1 MNPEPDPIINPKTAT
16 GRFQYKWIL
25 LLVVSGGGFLSIMNA
40 GMVNIGAPGMMEDF
54 QTSASLIVWVN
65 LAFVMGATVPLLPLS
80 RISDS
85 FGRKRLYLSGA
96 LIVTAGLALSAI
108 SQDLAQLIMARV
120 VTAIGSSMILANDN
134 ALLTQ
139 AFPASERGKAQGMI
153 NMAFGLGI
161 GLSFFL
167 GGILI
172 DTFDWR
178 ALFWAR
184 IPAQL
189 LLAFAVWQFV
199 RDDSKDTSE
208 GRSGYSVDYAGVTLL
223 AVVMVGSLLAI
234 NQAGSLGLLSPFVA
248 AAIGTT
254 ALALPVLI
262 ILERRANSP
271 VIQLNL
277 FKSRV
282 FSSGVTAQF
291 FAQMAH
297 GGWNFLAPFLLITGM
312 GYSASIAGLILLPFH
327 TIRLVLSPI
336 SGVLSDRFGTRLT
349 SLVGHLTLLCGL
361 IVLTTLETDAS
372 IWRYL
377 VVITIGGA
385 GLSIFLPANNS
396 AIMGFVPQDSLSS
409 ASGFLATSRSMGNA
423 MGMALAAAVYSRAL
437 GSGGLGEV
445 ITASTEAVNAVS
457 QGITVVTTVSAIGL
471 VAIILRGRG

>member
-262 ILERRANSP
+262 ILERRANFP
-271 VIQLNL
+271 VIQLTL

-372 IWRYL
+372 IWLYL

>member
-85 FGRKRLYLSGA
+85 FGRKRLYLSGV

-120 VTAIGSSMILANDN
+120 ATGVGSSMILANDN

-262 ILERRANSP
+262 ILERRANFP
-271 VIQLNL
+271 VIQLTL

-361 IVLTTLETDAS
+361 IVLTTLETDTP
-372 IWRYL
+372 IWLYL

-457 QGITVVTTVSAIGL
+457 QGITVVATVSAIGL

>member
-96 LIVTAGLALSAI
+96 MIVTAGLALSAI

-262 ILERRANSP
+262 ILERRANFP
-271 VIQLNL
+271 VIQLTL

-457 QGITVVTTVSAIGL
+457 QGLTVVATVSAIGL

>member
-262 ILERRANSP
+262 ILERRANFP

-361 IVLTTLETDAS
+361 IVLTTLETDAP
-372 IWRYL
+372 IWLYL

>member
-1 MNPEPDPIINPKTAT
+1 
-16 GRFQYKWIL
+16 
-25 LLVVSGGGFLSIMNA
+25 MNA
-40 GMVNIGAPGMMEDF
+40 GMVNIGAPGMMEDL

-223 AVVMVGSLLAI
+223 ALVMVGSLLAI

-262 ILERRANSP
+262 ILERRANFP
-271 VIQLNL
+271 VIQLTL

-372 IWRYL
+372 IWLYL

-457 QGITVVTTVSAIGL
+457 QGITVVTTVSGIGL

>member
-1 MNPEPDPIINPKTAT
+1 MNSEPDPIMNPKTAT

-254 ALALPVLI
+254 ALALPALI
-262 ILERRANSP
+262 ILERRANFP
-271 VIQLNL
+271 VIQLTL

-327 TIRLVLSPI
+327 TIRIVLSPI

-361 IVLTTLETDAS
+361 IVLTTLETDAP
-372 IWRYL
+372 IWLYL

-457 QGITVVTTVSAIGL
+457 QGITVVATVSAIGL

>member
-96 LIVTAGLALSAI
+96 MIVTAGLALSAI

-262 ILERRANSP
+262 ILERRANFP
-271 VIQLNL
+271 VIQLTL

-336 SGVLSDRFGTRLT
+336 SGVLSDKIGTRLT

-361 IVLTTLETDAS
+361 IVLTTLETDAP

-423 MGMALAAAVYSRAL
+423 LGMALAAAVYSRAL

>member
-361 IVLTTLETDAS
+361 IVLTTLETDAP

>member
-1 MNPEPDPIINPKTAT
+1 VNPEPDPIINPKTAT

-161 GLSFFL
+161 GLSFFV

-262 ILERRANSP
+262 ILERRANFP

-361 IVLTTLETDAS
+361 IVLTTLETDAP
-372 IWRYL
+372 IWLYL

>member
-1 MNPEPDPIINPKTAT
+1 
-16 GRFQYKWIL
+16 
-25 LLVVSGGGFLSIMNA
+25 
-40 GMVNIGAPGMMEDF
+40 
-54 QTSASLIVWVN
+54 
-65 LAFVMGATVPLLPLS
+65 
-80 RISDS
+80 
-85 FGRKRLYLSGA
+85 
-96 LIVTAGLALSAI
+96 
-108 SQDLAQLIMARV
+108 
-120 VTAIGSSMILANDN
+120 
-134 ALLTQ
+134 
-139 AFPASERGKAQGMI
+139 
-153 NMAFGLGI
+153 
-161 GLSFFL
+161 
-167 GGILI
+167 
-172 DTFDWR
+172 
-178 ALFWAR
+178 
-184 IPAQL
+184 
-189 LLAFAVWQFV
+189 
-199 RDDSKDTSE
+199 
-208 GRSGYSVDYAGVTLL
+208 
-223 AVVMVGSLLAI
+223 
-234 NQAGSLGLLSPFVA
+234 
-248 AAIGTT
+248 
-254 ALALPVLI
+254 
-262 ILERRANSP
+262 
-271 VIQLNL
+271 
-277 FKSRV
+277 
-282 FSSGVTAQF
+282 
-291 FAQMAH
+291 MAH

-361 IVLTTLETDAS
+361 IVLTTLETDAP

>member
-1 MNPEPDPIINPKTAT
+1 MNPKTTT

-262 ILERRANSP
+262 ILERRANFP
-271 VIQLNL
+271 VIQLTL

-372 IWRYL
+372 IWLYL

-457 QGITVVTTVSAIGL
+457 QGITVVATVSAIGL

>member
-262 ILERRANSP
+262 ILERRANFP
-271 VIQLNL
+271 VIQLTL

-361 IVLTTLETDAS
+361 IVLTTLETDAP

-457 QGITVVTTVSAIGL
+457 QGITVVATVSAIGL

>member
-1 MNPEPDPIINPKTAT
+1 MNSEPDPIMNPKTAT

-54 QTSASLIVWVN
+54 QTNASLIVWVN

-85 FGRKRLYLSGA
+85 FGRKRLYLSGV

-262 ILERRANSP
+262 ILERRANFP
-271 VIQLNL
+271 VIQLTL

-361 IVLTTLETDAS
+361 IVLTTLETDAP

-457 QGITVVTTVSAIGL
+457 QGITVVATVSAIGL

>member
-1 MNPEPDPIINPKTAT
+1 MNPEPVANPATAT

-40 GMVNIGAPGMMEDF
+40 GMVNIGAPSMIEAF
-54 QTSASLIVWVN
+54 QTNASLIVWVN
-65 LAFVMGATVPLLPLS
+65 LAFTLGMIVPLLPLS
-80 RISDS
+80 RISDL
-85 FGRKRLYLSGA
+85 FGRKRLYLLGA
-96 LIVTAGLALSAI
+96 LIVPAGLGLSAV
-108 SQDLAQLIMARV
+108 SQDLSQLIMARV
-120 VTAIGSSMILANDN
+120 VTGVGSSMILANDN

-139 AFPASERGKAQGMI
+139 AFPTSERGKAQGLI
-153 NMAFGLGI
+153 NVGFGLGI
-161 GLSFFL
+161 GFSFFF

-172 DTFDWR
+172 DIFDWK

-184 IPAQL
+184 IPAHL
-189 LLAFAVWQFV
+189 LLAFSVWRFV
-199 RDDSKDTSE
+199 RNDTSME
-208 GRSGYSVDYAGVTLL
+208 RNGYSVDYAGVVLL
-223 AVVMVGSLLAI
+223 AVVMIGSLLAI
-234 NQAGSLGLLSPFVA
+234 NQGGRLGLSSPFVA
-248 AAIGTT
+248 TAIGAT
-254 ALALPVLI
+254 ALGLPALI
-262 ILERRANSP
+262 ILERRANFP

-282 FSSGVTAQF
+282 FSSGVTAQC

-327 TIRLVLSPI
+327 TIRLILSPI
-336 SGVLSDRFGTRLT
+336 SGALSDRFGTRST

-361 IVLTTLETDAS
+361 IVLTNLGAGAP
-372 IWRYL
+372 IWQYL

-409 ASGFLATSRSMGNA
+409 ASGFLATSRMIGNS
-423 MGMALAAAVYSRAL
+423 MGMALAAAMYSRAL
-437 GSGGLGEV
+437 GTTGLEGA
-445 ITASTEAVNAVS
+445 IDAVG
-457 QGITVVTTVSAIGL
+457 QGIIVVATVSSIGL

>member
-1 MNPEPDPIINPKTAT
+1 VNPEPDPIINPKTAT

-262 ILERRANSP
+262 ILERRANFP
-271 VIQLNL
+271 VIQLTL

-361 IVLTTLETDAS
+361 IVLTTLETDAP

-457 QGITVVTTVSAIGL
+457 QGLTVVATVSAIGL

>member
-54 QTSASLIVWVN
+54 QTNASLIVWVN
-65 LAFVMGATVPLLPLS
+65 LAIVMGATVPLLPLS

-262 ILERRANSP
+262 ILERRANFP

-361 IVLTTLETDAS
+361 IVLTTLETDAP

-457 QGITVVTTVSAIGL
+457 QGLTVVATVSAIGL

>member
-85 FGRKRLYLSGA
+85 FGRKRLYLSGV

-262 ILERRANSP
+262 ILERRANFP
-271 VIQLNL
+271 VIQLTL

-372 IWRYL
+372 IWLYL

>member
-54 QTSASLIVWVN
+54 QTNASLIVWVN

-262 ILERRANSP
+262 ILERRANFP
-271 VIQLNL
+271 VIQLTL

-361 IVLTTLETDAS
+361 IVLTTLETDAP

-457 QGITVVTTVSAIGL
+457 QGLTVVATVSAIGL

>member
-1 MNPEPDPIINPKTAT
+1 VNPEPDPIINPKTAT

-54 QTSASLIVWVN
+54 QTNASLIVWVN

-262 ILERRANSP
+262 ILERRANFP

-372 IWRYL
+372 IWLYL

>member
-262 ILERRANSP
+262 ILERRANFP

-361 IVLTTLETDAS
+361 IVLTTLETDAP

-457 QGITVVTTVSAIGL
+457 QGITVVATVSAIGL

>member
-262 ILERRANSP
+262 ILERRANFP
-271 VIQLNL
+271 VIQLTL

-361 IVLTTLETDAS
+361 IVLTTLETDAP

-457 QGITVVTTVSAIGL
+457 QGLTVVATVSAIGL

>member
-54 QTSASLIVWVN
+54 QTNASLIVWVN

-262 ILERRANSP
+262 ILERRANFP
-271 VIQLNL
+271 VIQLTL

-372 IWRYL
+372 IWLYL

>member
-54 QTSASLIVWVN
+54 QTNASLIVWVN

-262 ILERRANSP
+262 ILERRANFP

-361 IVLTTLETDAS
+361 IVLTTLETDAP
-372 IWRYL
+372 IWLYL

-385 GLSIFLPANNS
+385 GLSFFLPANNS

>member
-1 MNPEPDPIINPKTAT
+1 VNPEPDPIINPKTAT

-361 IVLTTLETDAS
+361 IVLTTLETDAP

-457 QGITVVTTVSAIGL
+457 QGLTVVATVSAIGL

>member
-25 LLVVSGGGFLSIMNA
+25 LSVVSGGGFLSIMNA

-96 LIVTAGLALSAI
+96 MIVTAGLALSAI

-457 QGITVVTTVSAIGL
+457 QGLTVVATVSAIGL

>member
-161 GLSFFL
+161 GLSFFV

-361 IVLTTLETDAS
+361 IVLTTLETDAP

>member
-361 IVLTTLETDAS
+361 IVLTTLETDAP

-457 QGITVVTTVSAIGL
+457 QGLTVVATVSAIGL